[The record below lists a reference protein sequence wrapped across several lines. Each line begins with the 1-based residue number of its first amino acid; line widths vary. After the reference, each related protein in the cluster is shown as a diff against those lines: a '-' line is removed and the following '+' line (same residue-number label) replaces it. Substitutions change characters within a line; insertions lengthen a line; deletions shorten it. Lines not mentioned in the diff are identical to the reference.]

1 MCVCFFLNELLLKEY
16 LKMQGAENSKV
27 EKGFVKFVDLFKLAD
42 LERALLPHKGTE
54 QYDAVIRYY
63 FACIGLL
70 DSPRLLQPLTLFK
83 QALGELGNHRVRR
96 EAENAP
102 APSPDS
108 EAALSLAQVSDRV
121 EGFEARLRYG
131 VELMK
136 TPATQVPKIL
146 HFVWLGGGLGD
157 IQRDYINVWKKV
169 LAGQGYKINVWYDND
184 ALLAYRT
191 NQLVVEAAKADA
203 MQHGG
208 VDSATERELG
218 ELYVARVIALKQQM
232 YQYINDAVAKGESA
246 DAARMQLLVRG
257 YGQDAQELRRL
268 KTTNRDSIQALV
280 DGDVQVRDLAGA
292 EKPLQLQA
300 LYQREMRLR
309 GNFAAASDVVRAEVL
324 HLEGGSYTDVDNLPP
339 LLKSVGGVDISGF
352 SDDARLGL
360 LQLLLNENP
369 EWMPGRQALKSRYV
383 DRTDEIPEAHRQA
396 LQAFAKGKPLLAQV
410 FQPPQD
416 LLVRP
421 YALRAVAVRSTISNG
436 YMMAHPGSAVLESVL
451 KRLEFNLGLVD
462 ATARLAVQRGVK
474 PEDSEAMQSLAL
486 EELERTYGSIND
498 LPDMESVFATYLAD
512 AAASYYNDGIRPQS
526 EGTIYLTGPVG
537 IKDGTSDFEKARLTP
552 RGAQVSREEMAI
564 EPLLVVNRATE
575 EELDHSWKDNETD
588 FDKWVESEKQRWRD
602 GQFKT
607 RYAGNID
614 ELLKHSTVEFEL
626 GWPLIEGR
634 HVINTELLQRMAD
647 HLGEPFTRA
656 MMSGHDGPVTFADR
670 IPLDFNDRQLI
681 RNQDTRRRPPASRS
695 HEVTRSLALDE
706 ILTGLGTGAW
716 QLAHLSPLQRLTLG
730 ALLGA
735 ESLDEQSFAALGGA
749 LDNLINSL
757 SERGTSGRYAAIE
770 QHLYQ
775 RRPAEFV
782 AGLKS
787 VADVLPTSSSN
798 ALSLKKTA
806 LSTAVTLHDWGRQ
819 VALIQYV
826 ATQEHRQQVQERV
839 EQVLN
844 QFEAGTVKMVPQDLL
859 LHGAGDTVAG
869 RCFPLVLAMSAALTQ
884 GEAAS
889 RRLRERF
896 FLAVLE
902 PDQADSQAFL
912 QAVEEMHGVKA
923 GDVGTVLGRLDLE
936 TVAATLEASV
946 GTRTLMLNSDNHS
959 MLVAR
964 TESGTNVTYHFYDPN
979 FGVFEFDSSVSFK
992 VALGKFFRLGMARHY
1007 AAYGEADHPR
1017 FDLIDIKG
1025 QQVSEQML
1033 STGVKVAHLF
1043 TEDTLPNVPLRKV
1056 RQRLNSAHGRA
1067 LMENPRLGRA
1077 LFDADHHWWAEQIA
1091 SATSR
1096 LQEGHDSVSPLVPLF
1111 SSLEFTH
1118 EGPYRLGMLDPNT
1131 GELVATVTSID
1142 GRLLRIRN
1150 YLSELFSTLGRKP
1163 VKAGATQQ
1171 ATEAAAVHTLNAG
1184 FAVQALMNALRGRE
1198 GDDRTM
1204 TTAVRW
1210 HAYVN
1215 YAQLAH
1221 GTLFDAAGL
1230 IALVKEA
1237 LRDEKIIARTS
1248 ARVVGEALAPLTGKT
1263 IGAVAGHVANEGVG
1277 AVLGLANVGFD
1288 IYQLATAQNDLETV
1302 TYATQLTFDATSLA
1316 LTGAGMGA
1324 GLAGAGT
1331 AAAVL
1336 GGAGVI
1342 IGGLAVGVTALAQ
1355 AYAIIAEEAKAVG
1368 LFFNELE
1375 QAHRGQAYHYKPT
1388 QDVWLPRASL
1398 IVTDIDMDTGEVSLE
1413 STKLYPLRDH
1423 FGVPEFEADYAR
1435 AINLSKELGYPDRMR
1450 FVPPADQ
1457 AIVLPCTPQACYRYE
1472 YQTLP
1477 FSSHRHDTGFDI
1489 ARRLEKRKPDGKWLF
1504 LHSFYSFPSH
1514 YIVNRLWPDYRA
1526 TQISVKLDAR
1536 ERKLVVPNIPPA
1548 WQDKLSYRLQG
1559 GASLCTLVLSPGANV
1574 ELVSAGTQN
1583 NRWILVA
1590 PWASESDIQFGKT
1603 GAFSVKDCQFKMSGT
1618 GPSEVFLV
1626 IDGGRL
1632 LKVEGSQQRR
1642 LVVVQEQA
1650 PKGIDGQ
1657 VLQDH
1662 LLALARDHRL
1672 ALPYT
1677 RINNYPIPFE
1687 KAEAPRYTTG
1697 WYDAAEDRVLHIR
1710 NDYDLSEEDLMLSAV
1725 AGEFAYFHEKDGFDI
1740 LQVDAS
1746 TGLLSHRYRLLVR
1759 KQGTGTI
1766 RSVEAD
1772 GHGVLH
1778 VVQEYVQPDATVE
1791 RFNYL
1796 IHDGQ
1801 MWLSSVNRGLEL
1813 QFEALL
1819 DDRHAL
1825 TDWVPVL
1832 GDRFLF
1838 PPVLGEREYTT
1849 VDWQFAPYVSICW
1862 KMDETLRDMAWI
1874 RSRDNLIIRPVPRRH
1889 HLRGWRDSVQNLND
1903 LMLLTVAGDNDVFVI
1918 YDRLFQKLCRVERT
1932 VVQGEN
1938 RWSHRWVQPDRLKE
1952 VIAEQNSYLAKTE
1965 DGLVFEMGAD
1975 GNAQF
1980 AGVGERWL
1988 KGRAQWWLALE
1999 SLALQHE
2006 AEQFS
2011 IVGIANVAADAG
2023 VHGWFVGNRLLLS
2036 EVGSADV
2043 RLLGLTP
2050 DNQSAWLFDPAAGAV
2065 WRQAFVDPQRLGPAF
2080 GSGSQLRQADAVPKP
2095 EREWERQSF
2104 TDVWIEGAG
2113 LMGTTRD
2120 GVVFELH
2127 YQEQPMIVAVAPDWV
2142 AAQGESV
2149 TESLHALLATEAHR
2163 PFISVASRDPIE
2175 QWYIV
2180 DSGRLVRV
2188 AAADLPKDF
2197 QLLGTRRYADVLLH
2211 EPEARLVQGFPSKHR
2226 IGPLDYVRRVGEVLV
2241 IQGRMDAN
2249 DLMPLIPD
2257 DVLMLVVRMGRGSMK
2272 CHLTPALARKLD
2284 SLVVDC
2290 RFPLG
2295 GTPLVPG
2302 RLIWSPDSP
2311 QKLEASL
2318 VGDHLIVVDP
2328 DSEHNLIWRNACASD
2343 TSLRGDAMLE
2353 VQGLRRCK
2361 VSSLVRW
2368 LMERRGGSN
2377 SVKLKELLDEAK
2389 GKVTAD
2395 STL

>member
-1 MCVCFFLNELLLKEY
+1 
-16 LKMQGAENSKV
+16 MQGVKDKNAGT
-27 EKGFVKFVDLFKLAD
+27 GFEKFVNLFKLAD
-42 LERALLPHKGTE
+42 LEQALLPYKGTGK
-54 QYDAVIRYY
+54 YDEVIRYY
-63 FACIGLL
+63 LACIGLL
-70 DSPRLLQPLTLFK
+70 DSPRLLQPLALFR
-83 QALGELGNHRVRR
+83 QALDELGNHRVRR

-108 EAALSLAQVSDRV
+108 ETAPSLAEVSDRV
-121 EGFEARLRYG
+121 ASFEARLRYG

-169 LAGQGYKINVWYDND
+169 LAGQGYKINVWYDSD

-191 NQLVVEAAKADA
+191 SQLVVEAAKADA

-218 ELYVARVIALKQQM
+218 ERYVARVIALKQQM

-268 KTTNRDSIQALV
+268 KTTNRDSIHALV
-280 DGDVQVRDLAGA
+280 DGDVQVRDIAGA

-324 HLEGGSYTDVDNLPP
+324 HLEGGIYTDVDNLPP
-339 LLKSVGGVDISGF
+339 LLKSVGGVDISDF

-383 DRTDEIPEAHRQA
+383 DRTDQIPEAHRQA
-396 LQAFAKGKPLLAQV
+396 LQAFAKGNPLLAQV

-474 PEDSEAMQSLAL
+474 PEASEAMQSLAL
-486 EELERTYGSIND
+486 EELERTYGSVND

-512 AAASYYNDGIRPQS
+512 AAANYYNDGIRPQS

-552 RGAQVSREEMAI
+552 RGAQASREEMVI

-588 FDKWVESEKQRWRD
+588 FNKWVESEKQRWRD

-656 MMSGHDGPVTFADR
+656 MMSGHDGPVTFVER
-670 IPLDFNDRQLI
+670 LPLDFNDRQAI
-681 RNQDTRRRPPASRS
+681 RNQDTRLRPPASLS
-695 HEVTRSLALDE
+695 HEVTQSLALDE

-716 QLAHLSPLQRLTLG
+716 QLEHLSPLQRLTIG

-735 ESLDEQSFAALGGA
+735 ESLDDQSFAALGGA
-749 LDNLINSL
+749 MDNLINSI

-775 RRPAEFV
+775 RGPAGFV
-782 AGLKS
+782 AGLRS
-787 VADVLPTSSSN
+787 VADVLPMSSSN
-798 ALSLKKTA
+798 ALSLKKKA
-806 LSTAVTLHDWGRQ
+806 LSTAATLHDWGRQ
-819 VALIQYV
+819 VGLIQYV
-826 ATQEHRQQVQERV
+826 ATQEHRKQVQERV

-902 PDQADSQAFL
+902 PDQADSRAFL
-912 QAVEEMHGVKA
+912 QAVEEMRGVKA
-923 GDVGTVLGRLDLE
+923 GDVGSVLGRLDLE
-936 TVAATLEASV
+936 TVAATLEASA

-992 VALGKFFRLGMARHY
+992 AALGKFFRLGMARHY

-1033 STGVKVAHLF
+1033 STDVKVAHLF
-1043 TEDTLPNVPLRKV
+1043 TEETLPNVPLRKV
-1056 RQRLNSAHGRA
+1056 RQRLNSAHGRS

-1091 SATSR
+1091 NATSR
-1096 LQEGHDSVSPLVPLF
+1096 LQEGHDSISPLVPLF

-1118 EGPYRLGMLDPNT
+1118 EGLYRLGMLDPNT

-1142 GRLLRIRN
+1142 GRLLRIRS

-1163 VKAGATQQ
+1163 PREGATQQ

-1198 GDDRTM
+1198 GEDRTM

-1221 GTLFDAAGL
+1221 GTLVDAAGL

-1237 LRDEKIIARTS
+1237 LRDEKIIAQTS

-1288 IYQLATAQNDLETV
+1288 IYQLATAQNDIESV
-1302 TYATQLTFDATSLA
+1302 TYATQLAFDSTSLV

-1324 GLAGAGT
+1324 ALAGAGT

-1342 IGGLAVGVTALAQ
+1342 LGGLAVGVTALAQ

-1368 LFFNELE
+1368 LFFDELE
-1375 QAHRGQAYHYKPT
+1375 QAHRGQAYHYNPT
-1388 QDVWLPRASL
+1388 QDVWLPRTSL
-1398 IVTDIDMDTGEVSLE
+1398 IITNIDLGTSEVSLE

-1423 FGVPEFEADYAR
+1423 FGVPEFEADYTR
-1435 AINLSKELGYPDRMR
+1435 AINLSKELGYPDQMR
-1450 FVPPADQ
+1450 FVPPAGQ
-1457 AIVLPCTPQACYRYE
+1457 AIVLPCTPQVCYRYE
-1472 YQTLP
+1472 YQALP
-1477 FSSHRHDTGFDI
+1477 FSSQRHDKGFDI
-1489 ARRLEKRKPDGKWLF
+1489 ARRLEKKKPDGKWLF

-1514 YIVNRLWPDYRA
+1514 YIVYRFSPDYRA

-1536 ERKLVVPNIPPA
+1536 ERKLLVPKIPVA

-1559 GASLCTLVLSPGANV
+1559 GGDTCTVVLEPGVNI
-1574 ELVSAGTQN
+1574 ELVSAATQR

-1590 PWASESDIQFGKT
+1590 PWASESEIRFGKD
-1603 GAFSVKDCQFKMSGT
+1603 GAFNVQSCQFTVSGAGQT
-1618 GPSEVFLV
+1618 EVLLA
-1626 IDGGRL
+1626 IGNGRL
-1632 LKVEGSQQRR
+1632 LKIEGSQQRR

-1650 PKGIDGQ
+1650 PAGTDGQ

-1662 LLALARDHRL
+1662 LQALARAHRL

-1687 KAEAPRYTTG
+1687 STKEPRFTTG

-1710 NDYDLSEEDLMLSAV
+1710 NGDGLSDENLVFAGV
-1725 AGEFAYFHEKDGFDI
+1725 AGEFAYFYEKDSFDI
-1740 LQVDAS
+1740 WEVDAS
-1746 TGLLSHRYRLLVR
+1746 TGLLNHRYRLLVR
-1759 KQGTGTI
+1759 KQGISTI

-1772 GHGVLH
+1772 GHGALH
-1778 VVQEYVQPDATVE
+1778 IVQECVQPDATVE

-1801 MWLSSVNRGLEL
+1801 FWLSSVTRGREL

-1819 DDRHAL
+1819 DDRHTL
-1825 TDWVPVL
+1825 TDWMPVL
-1832 GDRFLF
+1832 GDRYLL
-1838 PPVLGEREYTT
+1838 PTVLAEREYAT

-1874 RSRDNLIIRPVPRRH
+1874 RSRDNLIIRPVPRNHRE
-1889 HLRGWRDSVQNLND
+1889 RGWPDAVQHLND
-1903 LMLLTVAGDNDVFVI
+1903 LMLLTAAGDSDVFVI
-1918 YDRLFQKLCRVERT
+1918 YDRLFQNLCRVERS
-1932 VVQGEN
+1932 VMQGEN
-1938 RWSHRWVQPDRLKE
+1938 RWSHRWVQPDRLKD
-1952 VIAEQNSYLAKTE
+1952 VTAEQNGYLAKTD
-1965 DGLVFEMGAD
+1965 DGTVFEIGAD
-1975 GNAQF
+1975 GNVQF
-1980 AGVGERWL
+1980 TGVGEQWL
-1988 KGRAQWWLALE
+1988 KGRAQWWRALE
-1999 SLALQHE
+1999 SLALQHG
-2006 AEQFS
+2006 AERFA
-2011 IVGIANVAADAG
+2011 IVGVANVAADAS

-2036 EVGSADV
+2036 EAGEADV

-2065 WRQAFVDPQRLGPAF
+2065 WRQAFVDPQRLAQAF
-2080 GSGSQLRQADAVPKP
+2080 GDGSQLLQADVVPKP
-2095 EREWERQSF
+2095 EREWARQNF
-2104 TDVWIEGAG
+2104 ADVWVEGAG

-2120 GVVFELH
+2120 GVVFELR
-2127 YQEQPMIVAVAPDWV
+2127 YQEQPMIVAVTREWV
-2142 AAQGESV
+2142 AAQGESL
-2149 TESLHALLATEAHR
+2149 TESLHALLETEAHR
-2163 PFISVASRDPIE
+2163 PFISVASRDDSE
-2175 QWYIV
+2175 RWYIV
-2180 DSGRLVRV
+2180 DSGRLVRA

-2197 QLLGTRRYADVLLH
+2197 QLLGTRRFTDVLVH
-2211 EPEARLVQGFPSKHR
+2211 EPEARLIQGFPSKR
-2226 IGPLDYVRRVGEVLV
+2226 QIGPLDYVQRTGEVLV
-2241 IQGRMDAN
+2241 IQGRFDAN
-2249 DLMPLIPD
+2249 NLMPLIPD
-2257 DVLMLVVRMGRGSMK
+2257 DVLTLVVRMGRGSMK

-2290 RFPLG
+2290 RYPLNSV
-2295 GTPLVPG
+2295 PVIPG
-2302 RLIWSPDSP
+2302 RLIWSPDAP

-2343 TSLRGDAMLE
+2343 LHLRGDAMLE
-2353 VQGLRRCK
+2353 VQGLRPFK

-2368 LMERRGGSN
+2368 LVEREGGSD
-2377 SVKLKELLDEAK
+2377 SVKLKELLDEVK
-2389 GKVTAD
+2389 GKATAD
-2395 STL
+2395 STV